1 MERRGYISVHDIARI
16 TQVQYRDVIIE
27 HIVIYLSYI
36 DDYASSESDD
46 VEMDSAEYLDNVDD
60 VLGTSHQLTE
70 EDKKVSEQSDVDSAE
85 HLDDLD
91 DTLSTSHQET
101 EEDKEVSEQS
111 DVEFT
116 GSLVEHT
123 GVVTNMFVQPTPLPT
138 TAIERVADRAA
149 SVKSTNPNRLRT
161 IIHSAIHDNNTTT
174 TPAYV
179 VDRDVLQP
187 LMKKLYT
194 GDQDRIDIFLRFMTD
209 QVEVCPH
216 DNIKCLT
223 DWGTPTN
230 AEFSKQLNVYAQS
243 FVQASEK
250 KSKSWTKTSRILF
263 TAFAQ
268 IIWPKKWKLVKT
280 KRRCLFGIRLKEDVG
295 GSPSNTAQTSCPT
308 AVRPRRI
315 SLDSLSSQS
324 TSNTN
329 TPLPRTPGS
338 TNSRRRDK
346 FTPYYDILENNHCY
360 VIRVVL
366 PLMDEKDAKGIT
378 FNCNL
383 AKNHCIYLDH
393 ISRGATLE
401 TKPTNSSGFK
411 LHYYPPFTFPYT

>member
-1 MERRGYISVHDIARI
+1 M
-16 TQVQYRDVIIE
+16 
-27 HIVIYLSYI
+27 
-36 DDYASSESDD
+36 
-46 VEMDSAEYLDNVDD
+46 
-60 VLGTSHQLTE
+60 LGRMSMQNRTTHLLRMQRNF
-70 EDKKVSEQSDVDSAE
+70 AYGW

-91 DTLSTSHQET
+91 DALSTSHQLT

-111 DVEFT
+111 DVDFT
-116 GSLVEHT
+116 GRFVEHT
-123 GVVTNMFVQPTPLPT
+123 GEVTNMIAQPTPLPT

-161 IIHSAIHDNNTTT
+161 IIRSAIHDNNTTT

-187 LMKKLYT
+187 SMKKLYT
-194 GDQDRIDIFLRFMTD
+194 GGQDRIDIFLRFMTD

-230 AEFSKQLNVYAQS
+230 AEFSKQLNAQS
-243 FVQASEK
+243 FGQASVK
-250 KSKSWTKTSRILF
+250 KCKSWTKTSRILF

-268 IIWPKKWKLVKT
+268 IVWPKKWKLVKT
-280 KRRCLFGIRLKEDVG
+280 KRRCLFGIRFKEDFG
-295 GSPSNTAQTSCPT
+295 GSPSNTVQTSCPT

-329 TPLPRTPGS
+329 TPLPRPPGS

-383 AKNHCIYLDH
+383 AKKSLH
-393 ISRGATLE
+393 ISGSYIPGCNIGDEAHKQFRIQTPLLSTFHFPIHWPDG
-401 TKPTNSSGFK
+401 SI
-411 LHYYPPFTFPYT
+411 FTSNFQPM